1 MKPYSLK
8 EKIVRSHSLIIA
20 GILIVLE
27 LVVFLIV
34 SRIQLVDAAKLNQ
47 TLIQTMGAGFDN
59 SVKAFRGQMN
69 FITMSDELQSE
80 LRKHP
85 QDETKQLLRKSSL
98 QSAIVMNTLVINE
111 LDAAYLYEKD
121 RSLAVYWQK
130 RPTTSNTYPLFAEM
144 PGLIYPDNGAIAMNL
159 YEEQLVFSRKI
170 LDLTDREPL
179 GYCAL
184 VYEKDK
190 LEALLDLIT
199 PDSNRLVALVAPD
212 GRIASSNQNHDEGL
226 WKILGE
232 LKEHGDEI
240 GESVWE
246 WRGRERVLVSSYE
259 TKVDKWHLVCLVR
272 SRHLLT
278 SVHVT
283 AGAIF
288 FIGIL
293 GIIVGTIIEQRVANR
308 MVSPI
313 TELIQQVRRIEKED
327 YSMRNEVHTADELEV
342 LGHSVNHMSD
352 RINVLV
358 NQVLKQEIG
367 YRDMQL
373 QALQAQINPHFLYNT
388 LECINSLAQQ
398 GRKEEVREVT
408 VAFSNVTKSLLK
420 ESREVTV
427 KEELNFVKDFLKI
440 YQIMLGDKLS
450 YQIEVQED
458 LETFRI
464 PRMTIQPLVEN
475 AVLHGIK
482 SCTWDGN
489 VSVSVVSVKKGV
501 LISVNDDG
509 LGMEQEQ
516 LGTIREYLE
525 NPDGDIKKDGI
536 GVGMKNVIRRLYLYY
551 GKNVEIHISSI
562 PDMGTTID
570 CILSVKTE
578 DIM

>member
-130 RPTTSNTYPLFAEM
+130 RPTTSDTYQLFTEI
-144 PGLIYPDNGAIAMNL
+144 PGLIYPDNGAVAMNL

-232 LKEHGDEI
+232 LNEHGDEI
-240 GESVWE
+240 EESVWK

-259 TKVDKWHLVCLVR
+259 TKVDKWYLVCLVR

-327 YSMRNEVHTADELEV
+327 YSMHNEVHTADELEV

-458 LETFRI
+458 LETFQI

-482 SCTWDGN
+482 PCTWDGN
-489 VSVSVVSVKKGV
+489 VSVSIVSVETGV

-516 LGTIREYLE
+516 LDTIRDYLK

-536 GVGMKNVIRRLYLYY
+536 GVGMRNVIRRLYLYY

>member
-85 QDETKQLLRKSSL
+85 QDETRQLLRKSSL

-130 RPTTSNTYPLFAEM
+130 RPTTSDTYPLFAEM
-144 PGLIYPDNGAIAMNL
+144 PGLIYPDNGAVAMNL

-212 GRIASSNQNHDEGL
+212 GRIASSNQNHDEVL

-232 LKEHGDEI
+232 LKEHGDEA
-240 GESVWE
+240 GELVWE

-420 ESREVTV
+420 ESREVMV

-482 SCTWDGN
+482 PCTWDGN

-536 GVGMKNVIRRLYLYY
+536 GVGMKNVIQRLYLYY

>member
-130 RPTTSNTYPLFAEM
+130 RPTTSDTYQLFAEM
-144 PGLIYPDNGAIAMNL
+144 PGLIYPDNGAVAMNL

-212 GRIASSNQNHDEGL
+212 GRIASSNQNHDEVL

-232 LKEHGDEI
+232 LKKHGDET
-240 GESVWE
+240 GELVWE

-420 ESREVTV
+420 ESREVMV

-482 SCTWDGN
+482 PCTWDGN

-536 GVGMKNVIRRLYLYY
+536 GVGMKNVIQRLYLYY
-551 GKNVEIHISSI
+551 GKNIEIHISSI